1 MPVVAVVGGQWGD
14 EGKGKIIDLLAE
26 EAEFVIRSQGGDNAG
41 HTVVNPLGEFALHLV
56 PCGVFN
62 PAVICIIAPG
72 VALNPAILLEEMD
85 RLERRGVST
94 RGLLL
99 SDRTQMV
106 MPHHLLLDRALENQ
120 RADDPIGVTL
130 RGIGPA
136 YADKVARV
144 GLRVGDLRDDATLE
158 TKVRAAV
165 ERANGLL
172 MAAGSTLRADA
183 DQTIQDYKAYAERL
197 RPMIRDVAPLI
208 ADAVARDATILL
220 EGAQGTLLD
229 LDHGN
234 YPYVTGSSCTVAG
247 LLQGVGIPPR
257 AFSRAIGVY
266 KAYSTRVGSGP
277 LPTELLDATGDYI
290 REHAHEFGAT
300 TCRARRVGWFDS
312 VVSRYTIALN
322 GFDAIALTR
331 IDMLDEMDSVKLC
344 TAYELDGERLELPP
358 SNLDLHA
365 RCRPVYEELPGWKQ
379 STRGAATFEELP
391 TPTRRFIERIEELLH
406 VPIHL
411 IGLGPERSECIVRE
425 PLWPVSGA

>member
-26 EAEFVIRSQGGDNAG
+26 DAEFVIRSQGGDNAG
-41 HTVVNPLGEFALHLV
+41 HTVVNPQGEFALHLV

-62 PAVICIIAPG
+62 PNATCIIAAG
-72 VALNPAILLEEMD
+72 VALNPAILLDEMD
-85 RLERRGVST
+85 RLEERGVST
-94 RGLLL
+94 RGVVL
-99 SDRTQMV
+99 SDRAQLV
-106 MPHHLLLDRALENQ
+106 MPHHLLLDRAQENQ
-120 RADDPIGVTL
+120 RGDDPIGTTL

-136 YADKVARV
+136 YVDKVARV
-144 GLRVGDLRDDATLE
+144 GLRVGDLRDDALLE
-158 TKVRAAV
+158 TKIRAAV
-165 ERANGLL
+165 TRAKTLL
-172 MAAGSTLRADA
+172 SALGSSLTVDSDETVALYRS
-183 DQTIQDYKAYAERL
+183 YAEQL
-197 RPMIRDVAPLI
+197 RPLIRDVAPI
-208 ADAVARDATILL
+208 VAAAVARNAPILL

-277 LPTELLDATGDYI
+277 LPTELLDDVGDYI
-290 REHAHEFGAT
+290 RERAHEFGT
-300 TCRARRVGWFDS
+300 TTGRARRVGWFDS

-344 TAYELDGERLELPP
+344 TAYELNGERLELPP

-365 RCRPVYEELPGWKQ
+365 QCRPVYEELPGWRT
-379 STRGAATFEELP
+379 STRGTSRFEDLP
-391 TPTRRFIERIEELLH
+391 IQAQRFVQRIEALLG
-406 VPIHL
+406 VPVHL
-411 IGLGPERSECIVRE
+411 LGVGPERSECIVRA
-425 PLWPVSGA
+425 PLWPPLSR